1 MGAFESV
8 PQLLKRSRSGWLTP
22 PKSVTSQSF
31 PPSPSIARISG
42 IARALGELSAEVVFI
57 GGAIAPLLQT
67 HPAIPRVRATKDV
80 DAVIAS
86 THYANFHALETR
98 MKDLGFKVD
107 VSDARHVHRWRAPD
121 GTPFDLVPVGE
132 HLGGT
137 GGEWDR
143 LALETAV
150 EAEIEPGLKI
160 RHASAAGFL
169 ALKWAAFHN
178 RGADDPF
185 SSHDLE
191 DILALT
197 VSRDAIVRE
206 LQEAPRNVQEHVR
219 KGFGWLLGSADYD
232 DLVAAHLGNA
242 QSFKQVATML
252 RQRIERMVGT

>member
-1 MGAFESV
+1 M
-8 PQLLKRSRSGWLTP
+8 PQLSKRSRSGWLP
-22 PKSVTSQSF
+22 RPKSVPSQSF
-31 PPSPSIARISG
+31 PPSPSITRISG

-67 HPAIPRVRATKDV
+67 YPAIPRVRATRDV

-86 THYANFHALETR
+86 THYAKFHALETR
-98 MKDLGFKVD
+98 MRGLGFEVD
-107 VSDARHVHRWRAPD
+107 ILDARNVHRWRAPD
-121 GTPFDLVPVGE
+121 GTPFDLVPAGE

-137 GGEWDR
+137 GAEWGR
-143 LALETAV
+143 MALETAI

-160 RHASAAGFL
+160 RHASAPGFL
-169 ALKWAAFHN
+169 ALKWAAFHD

-191 DILALT
+191 DIIALT

-206 LQEAPRNVQEHVR
+206 LREAPRNVQEHVR
-219 KGFGWLLGSADYD
+219 KGFGWLLDSADYD

-242 QSFKQVATML
+242 QSFNKVATVL
-252 RQRIERMVGT
+252 QQRIEQMVGN